1 MQDRPDAPKENRGAV
16 GKLVPAS
23 QAGVPATREP
33 YAALGGY
40 PGIPGDA
47 PGDFR
52 VDLLAYWRVV
62 KKRKWLILSILGT
75 FVVFGALRT
84 LMETPLYTA
93 GLRLQ
98 IDRSVAKVIEGGN
111 VAPMEGAYDFDFL
124 RTQYELLK
132 SRAMAERVA
141 SELRLADDADFFK
154 PRQASIRSVLRGMI
168 SAGAVPENKAPNK
181 AALQSAAAG
190 MIAGN
195 IAVRP
200 VTGSRL
206 VDISY
211 SDPDPAR
218 AQRIVTAFANAFI
231 ASNLDK
237 RFEAN
242 AYAKTFLE
250 DRLKELKLR
259 LEDSGSALM
268 NFAEKEQ
275 IIAATEKSSIAENNL
290 ASANAALSAL
300 ISERIKNEQ
309 LWRQVQSTNAIN
321 MPQLLDNTV
330 ISGLRTKRNL
340 LVTEYQEKL
349 ETYKADYPAM
359 VQLKNKIAEIDR
371 QLATE
376 VQTIKSSLKAAYENS
391 RNQEAELQKQVETL
405 KAEVL
410 DLQKRSIHYN
420 ILKRE
425 VDTNR
430 TLYEGLL
437 QRFKEIDVASGV
449 GANNVFIVERAEVP
463 GFPSSPQMSRALT
476 FSFALG
482 LGAGLAAAYVLEIL
496 DDTIK
501 SPEEGEQAT
510 GLTTLGVIPNVKA
523 GQTIEDELGDLR
535 SAASEAY
542 RSLCTSL
549 QFSTDSGLPKT
560 LFITSAGPSEG
571 KSITALAIARHFA
584 MMGLKVLVVDGDLRN
599 PSLHS
604 KLGLDN
610 GIGFSNYLT
619 GHCTPPETFQKTGIP
634 NLAMM
639 ASGPLPP
646 NAADLLASA
655 RVFSLLSVGL
665 EVFDFIVIDG
675 PPVMGLAD
683 APLLSSATAAT
694 VFVIGAGQAR
704 AGQVT
709 AALKRLHHARGT
721 VLGTVLTKFDV
732 KNSAYGYGYGYGY
745 GNSAA
750 LSGPKDQLMGP
761 HGAG

>member
-1 MQDRPDAPKENRGAV
+1 MQDRPDAPKENREAV

-23 QAGVPATREP
+23 HAGVPVARDP
-33 YAALGGY
+33 YGTLGGY
-40 PGIPGDA
+40 AGLPSDA

-52 VDLLAYWRVV
+52 LDLMAYWRIVT
-62 KKRKWLILSILGT
+62 KRKWLILSILGT
-75 FVVFGALRT
+75 VVVIGAVRT
-84 LMETPLYTA
+84 LMETPLYTT
-93 GLRLQ
+93 GIRLQ
-98 IDRSVAKVIEGGN
+98 IDRNVAKVVEGGN

-259 LEDSGSALM
+259 LEESGTALM

-275 IIAATEKSSIAENNL
+275 IIAVTEKSSIAESNL

-309 LWRQVQSTNAIN
+309 LWRQVDATKAIN
-321 MPQLLDNTV
+321 MPQLLDNGV
-330 ISGLRTKRNL
+330 VSGLRTKRNL
-340 LVTEYQEKL
+340 LVFEYQEKL

-359 VQLKNKIAEIDR
+359 VQIKNKISEIDR

-410 DLQKRSIHYN
+410 DLQKRSMSYN

-437 QRFKEIDVASGV
+437 QRYKEVDVASGV
-449 GANNVFIVERAEVP
+449 GANNVFIVERAELP
-463 GFPSSPQMSRALT
+463 GAPSSPQLSRALL

-482 LGAGLAAAYVLEIL
+482 LGAGLAAAYVLEYL

-501 SPEEGEQAT
+501 SPEEGERVTRLA
-510 GLTTLGVIPNVKA
+510 TLGIVPKVRG
-523 GQTIEDELGDLR
+523 GQSVEEELNDLR
-535 SAASEAY
+535 SAVSEAY
-542 RSLCTSL
+542 RSLCTAL
-549 QFSTDSGLPKT
+549 QFSTESGLPKT
-560 LFITSAGPSEG
+560 LFVTSAGPSEG

-584 MMGLKVLVVDGDLRN
+584 TLGLKVLIVDGDLRN

-610 GIGFSNYLT
+610 AVGFSNYLT
-619 GHCTPPETFQKTGIP
+619 GQCTPPETFQKSEIP
-634 NLAMM
+634 NLAEIGR
-639 ASGPLPP
+639 ASC
-646 NAADLLASA
+646 
-655 RVFSLLSVGL
+655 R
-665 EVFDFIVIDG
+665 E
-675 PPVMGLAD
+675 
-683 APLLSSATAAT
+683 
-694 VFVIGAGQAR
+694 R
-704 AGQVT
+704 E
-709 AALKRLHHARGT
+709 
-721 VLGTVLTKFDV
+721 
-732 KNSAYGYGYGYGY
+732 
-745 GNSAA
+745 
-750 LSGPKDQLMGP
+750 
-761 HGAG
+761 

>member
-1 MQDRPDAPKENRGAV
+1 MQEHPDAPTENRREA

-23 QAGVPATREP
+23 HVELPAARDP
-33 YAALGGY
+33 YASLGAYGAS
-40 PGIPGDA
+40 PADA
-47 PGDFR
+47 PGSLR
-52 VDLLAYWRVV
+52 LKLLMYWRIAN
-62 KKRKWLILSILGT
+62 KRKWVIISILGA
-75 FVVFGALRT
+75 FLVIGALKT
-84 LMETPLYTA
+84 LMETPLYTT
-93 GLRLQ
+93 GVRLQ
-98 IDRSVAKVIEGGN
+98 IERNAAKIVESGN
-111 VAPMEGAYDFDFL
+111 VTPAEGNWDLDFL

-132 SRAMAERVA
+132 SRAMGERVA

-154 PRQASIRSVLRGMI
+154 PRQVSIVSALLGMI
-168 SAGAVPENKAPNK
+168 RGGAPPEAKAPNK
-181 AALQSAAAG
+181 AALQHAAG
-190 MIAGN
+190 GIVAGN
-195 IAVRP
+195 LVVRP

-206 VDISY
+206 VDLSY

-218 AQRIVTAFANAFI
+218 AQRIVTAFATAFI
-231 ASNLDK
+231 SSNLDK

-250 DRLKELKLR
+250 DRIKELKLR
-259 LEDSGSALM
+259 LEESSAALM

-275 IIAATEKSSIAENNL
+275 IIAVTEKSSIAENNL
-290 ASANAALSAL
+290 ASANAALGTL

-309 LWRQVQSTNAIN
+309 LWRQVESVDAIN
-321 MPQLLDNTV
+321 IPQLLENSV
-330 ISGLRTKRNL
+330 ISGLRAKRNM
-340 LVTEYQEKL
+340 LVSDYQEKL
-349 ETYKADYPAM
+349 EAYKADYPAM
-359 VQLKNKIAEIDR
+359 VQIKNKVTEIDR

-376 VQTIKSSLKAAYENS
+376 VRTIKSSLKAAYENS
-391 RNQEAELQKQVETL
+391 KNQEAELQKQVQTL
-405 KAEVL
+405 KTEVL

-463 GFPSSPQMSRALT
+463 GAPSSPQMSRALM
-476 FSFALG
+476 FSLAFG
-482 LGAGLAAAYVLEIL
+482 LGAGFAAAYVLEIM

-501 SPEEGEQAT
+501 SPEESEQAT
-510 GLTTLGVIPNVKA
+510 GLTTLGIIPNAKG
-523 GQTIEDELGDLR
+523 GQTIEEELGDLR

-610 GIGFSNYLT
+610 SVGFSNYLT
-619 GHCTPPETFQKTGIP
+619 GHCTPPETFQRTGIP
-634 NLAMM
+634 NLAML

-646 NAADLLASA
+646 NAADLLGSA

-665 EVFDFIVIDG
+665 EVFDLIVIDG

-694 VFVIGAGQAR
+694 AFVIGAGQSRAGPSSAQSSRNSILKTRRMAMVMAMAMAR
-704 AGQVT
+704 AT
-709 AALKRLHHARGT
+709 MAIATRPPYRAFKA
-721 VLGTVLTKFDV
+721 
-732 KNSAYGYGYGYGY
+732 N
-745 GNSAA
+745 
-750 LSGPKDQLMGP
+750 
-761 HGAG
+761 

>member
-1 MQDRPDAPKENRGAV
+1 MG
-16 GKLVPAS
+16 
-23 QAGVPATREP
+23 
-33 YAALGGY
+33 
-40 PGIPGDA
+40 
-47 PGDFR
+47 
-52 VDLLAYWRVV
+52 
-62 KKRKWLILSILGT
+62 
-75 FVVFGALRT
+75 
-84 LMETPLYTA
+84 
-93 GLRLQ
+93 
-98 IDRSVAKVIEGGN
+98 
-111 VAPMEGAYDFDFL
+111 
-124 RTQYELLK
+124 
-132 SRAMAERVA
+132 ERVA

-154 PRQASIRSVLRGMI
+154 PRQVSIVSSLRAMVI
-168 SAGAVPENKAPNK
+168 GAAPENKTSNK
-181 AALQSAAAG
+181 AALQRAAAG

-200 VTGSRL
+200 VPGSRL
-206 VDISY
+206 VDLSY
-211 SDPDPAR
+211 SDPDPSR
-218 AQRIVTAFANAFI
+218 AQRIATAFANAFI

-259 LEDSGSALM
+259 LEESGNALM
-268 NFAEKEQ
+268 SFAEKEQ
-275 IIAATEKSSIAENNL
+275 ILAVTEKSSIAETNL
-290 ASANAALSAL
+290 ASASAALSTL

-309 LWRQVQSTNAIN
+309 LWRQVDSANAIN
-321 MPQLLDNTV
+321 MPQLLDNSV
-330 ISGLRTKRNL
+330 ISGLRSKRNL

-359 VQLKNKIAEIDR
+359 VQIKNKIAEIDR

-376 VQTIKSSLKAAYENS
+376 VRTIKSSLKAAYENS
-391 RNQEAELQKQVETL
+391 KNQEAELQKQVENL

-437 QRFKEIDVASGV
+437 QRYKEVDVASGV
-449 GANNVFIVERAEVP
+449 GSNNVFIVERAEAP
-463 GFPSSPQMSRALT
+463 GSPSSPQLSRALT

-482 LGAGLAAAYVLEIL
+482 LGAGLAAAYALEFL

-501 SPEEGEQAT
+501 SPEEGERAT
-510 GLTTLGVIPNVKA
+510 GLATLGIIPNVGR
-523 GQTIEDELGDLR
+523 GQTIEAELNDLR
-535 SAASEAY
+535 SAVSEAY
-542 RSLCTSL
+542 RSLCTAL
-549 QFSTDSGLPKT
+549 QFSTESGLPKT
-560 LFITSAGPSEG
+560 LFVTSSGPSEG

-584 MMGLKVLVVDGDLRN
+584 TMGLKVLIIDGDLRN

-604 KLGLDN
+604 KLDLDN
-610 GIGFSNYLT
+610 AVGLSNYLT

-665 EVFDFIVIDG
+665 EVFDLIVLDG

-683 APLLSSATAAT
+683 APLLSSACAAT
-694 VFVIGAGQAR
+694 VFVIGAGQTR
-704 AGQVT
+704 TGLVSG
-709 AALKRLHHARGT
+709 ALKRLHYARGT
-721 VLGTVLTKFDV
+721 LVGTVLTKFNSKD
-732 KNSAYGYGYGYGY
+732 SAYGYGYGYGC
-745 GNSAA
+745 
-750 LSGPKDQLMGP
+750 MGMAIQP
-761 HGAG
+761 ASPYQTAEVS